1 MNIVPMNEKINA
13 LNKAK
18 KNLEIA
24 SLILAAAGLICI
36 LSIFKFHAVGC
47 ALFFAVAVFY
57 IFFFRRMVRK
67 YQDQIKVAILEEGF
81 RPFIKDIAYQKKDGL
96 SPAEVSAMQ
105 FLPAWH
111 KDRILVRDTIRGT
124 YQAMPVVLTD
134 LTTDFQSSAPGKNGV
149 RKDTVDFLSGCL
161 LDIQLSGDSGAD
173 YLLLPKNLFNAP
185 TLKHYL
191 DAKEQAAFEEVA
203 FVGDLAGQFLLYT
216 SPENDKP
223 EIPKEFAKAILRL
236 AEFTPGQ
243 TMVQVSGDHLR
254 IFIRNRFLYTYSFL
268 LRTEITSKLLSS
280 NPLPELPYM
289 TRVADAL
296 LHP

>member
-1 MNIVPMNEKINA
+1 MNDKINA
-13 LNKAK
+13 LNAYK
-18 KNLEIA
+18 KKLQTI
-24 SLILAAAGLICI
+24 GLIYTISAILCI
-36 LSIFKFHAVGC
+36 LLIFKFRTVGI
-47 ALFFAVAVFY
+47 ALFFVLAAFHVFVFKRM
-57 IFFFRRMVRK
+57 IRSFREQVK
-67 YQDQIKVAILEEGF
+67 TAILEEGF
-81 RPFIKDIAYQKKDGL
+81 RPFIKDITYQKKDGL

-161 LDIQLSGDSGAD
+161 LDIQLSGNSGAD